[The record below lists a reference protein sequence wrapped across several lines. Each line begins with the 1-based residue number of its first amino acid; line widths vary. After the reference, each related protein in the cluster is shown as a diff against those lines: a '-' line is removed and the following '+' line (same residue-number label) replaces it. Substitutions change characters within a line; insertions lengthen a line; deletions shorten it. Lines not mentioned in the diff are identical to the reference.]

1 MSAASRSARLRRAL
15 RLIRELCRH
24 RQGVSIYDLARSEEL
39 SVKTIRRDILMLQE
53 EGIPIEETLGD
64 RGRRLLRISAPLT
77 ELTFEYDELLSLYL
91 GRRLLEPFA
100 GTPLFEG
107 IHSLFQKLE
116 RRLFRE
122 SRSVLQELSDGFH
135 QTRIG
140 ISDYSDRGQLIT
152 TVLEAVRTRVVLCL
166 QYQKTAAAQPSAYL
180 LHPYSLVHHHGALY
194 LIAFSEAAAAMRHF
208 KLDRVHSAELLE
220 RRFTPP
226 ADFDPQEYLDQGF
239 GIFSPSGR
247 SWNVRIHFAAAVAAV
262 VRESHWHRSQE
273 IELHPDGSLTLKLKL
288 RNLEEVKSWVQSF
301 GPLARVLEPEE
312 LVDALVRDLS
322 ATLQAYAQGSPPI
335 TPDSP

>member
-15 RLIRELCRH
+15 RLIRELCRQ

-39 SVKTIRRDILMLQE
+39 SVKTIRRDVRMLQE
-53 EGIPIEETLGD
+53 EGIPIEENLGD
-64 RGRRLLRISAPLT
+64 RGMRLLRISAPLT

-107 IHSLFQKLE
+107 IHSLFRKLE
-116 RRLFRE
+116 QRLFRE

-135 QTRIG
+135 QTKIG

-152 TVLEAVRTRVVLCL
+152 TVLEAVRNRFVLRL
-166 QYQKTAAAQPSAYL
+166 LYQKNAAPQPSAYL

-194 LIAFSEAAAAMRHF
+194 LIAFSEAAVAMRHF

-220 RRFTPP
+220 RRFEP
-226 ADFDPQEYLDQGF
+226 AAEFDPEEYLEQGF

-247 SWNVRIHFAAAVAAV
+247 TCLVRIHFAAQVAATV
-262 VRESHWHRSQE
+262 AESRWHRSQE
-273 IELHPDGSLTLKLKL
+273 IEKHPDGSLTLQLKL

-312 LVDALVRDLS
+312 LADAIVRDL
-322 ATLQAYAQGSPPI
+322 AAALQAYTRNAMHTGSAGG
-335 TPDSP
+335 

>member
-39 SVKTIRRDILMLQE
+39 SVKTIRRDMRMLQE

-64 RGRRLLRISAPLT
+64 RGMRLLRISAPLT

-116 RRLFRE
+116 HRLFRE

-135 QTRIG
+135 QTKIG

-152 TVLEAVRTRVVLCL
+152 TVLEAVRNRIVLRL
-166 QYQKTAAAQPSAYL
+166 LYQKNAAPHPSAYL

-194 LIAFSEAAAAMRHF
+194 LIAFEPAAN
-208 KLDRVHSAELLE
+208 
-220 RRFTPP
+220 
-226 ADFDPQEYLDQGF
+226 FDPEEYLEQGF

-247 SWNVRIHFAAAVAAV
+247 TCRVRIHFAAQVAATV
-262 VRESHWHRSQE
+262 AESRWHRSQE
-273 IELHPDGSLTLKLKL
+273 IEKHPDGSLTLELKL
-288 RNLEEVKSWVQSF
+288 RNLEEVKTWVQSF
-301 GPLARVLEPEE
+301 GPLAKVLEPEE
-312 LVDALVRDLS
+312 LVDAIIRDL
-322 ATLQAYAQGSPPI
+322 AAALQAYTRNTEHPGSVNG
-335 TPDSP
+335 

>member
-24 RQGVSIYDLARSEEL
+24 RHGISIYDLARSEEL
-39 SVKTIRRDILMLQE
+39 SEKTIRRDVTMLQE

-64 RGRRLLRISAPLT
+64 RGKRLLRITAPLT
-77 ELTFEYDELLSLYL
+77 DLAFEYDELLSLYL

-116 RRLFRE
+116 HRLFRE
-122 SRSVLQELSDGFH
+122 SRSVLQELSEGFH

-152 TVLEAVRTRVVLCL
+152 TVLESVRNRFVLRL
-166 QYQKTAAAQPSAYL
+166 TYRKNAALEASCYI

-194 LIAFSEAAAAMRHF
+194 LIAYSEAASAMRHF
-208 KLDRVHSAELLE
+208 KLDRVQAAELLE
-220 RRFTPP
+220 RRFEPP
-226 ADFDPQEYLDQGF
+226 ANFDPQKYLDQGF

-247 SWNVRIHFAAAVAAV
+247 TLHRVRIHFSASAATAVS
-262 VRESHWHRSQE
+262 ESRWHPSQE
-273 IELHPDGSLTLKLKL
+273 LERHPDGSLTLQLRL

-312 LVDALVRDLS
+312 LVDAIIHDL
-322 ATLQAYAQGSPPI
+322 ATALQAYAQKG
-335 TPDSP
+335 TG

>member
-39 SVKTIRRDILMLQE
+39 SVRTIRRDILMLQE

-64 RGRRLLRISAPLT
+64 RGMRLLRISAPLT
-77 ELTFEYDELLSLYL
+77 ELAFEYDELLSLYL

-152 TVLEAVRTRVVLCL
+152 TVLEAVRNRVVLRL
-166 QYQKTAAAQPSAYL
+166 TYQKTAAPQPSTYL
-180 LHPYSLVHHHGALY
+180 LHPFSLVHHHGALY
-194 LIAFSEAAAAMRHF
+194 LIAFSETAGAMRHF
-208 KLDRVHSAELLE
+208 KLDRVHSAELQK
-220 RRFTPP
+220 RRFEPP

-247 SWNVRIHFAAAVAAV
+247 TWRVRIHFAAAVAAM
-262 VRESHWHRSQE
+262 VRESRWHRSQE
-273 IELHPDGSLTLKLKL
+273 IQQHPDGSVILQLKLG
-288 RNLEEVKSWVQSF
+288 NLEEVKSWVQGF

-312 LVDALVRDLS
+312 LVDALVRDLA
-322 ATLQAYAQGSPPI
+322 ATLQAYAQNGQATTPP
-335 TPDSP
+335 PR

>member
-24 RQGVSIYDLARSEEL
+24 RQGISILDLAHSEEL
-39 SVKTIRRDILMLQE
+39 SEKTIRRDIAMLQE

-64 RGRRLLRISAPLT
+64 RGRRLLRIAAPLS
-77 ELTFEYDELLSLYL
+77 ELSFEYDELLSLYL

-122 SRSVLQELSDGFH
+122 SRSMLQELSDGFH

-152 TVLEAVRTRVVLCL
+152 TVLEAVRNRVVLRL
-166 QYQKTAAAQPSAYL
+166 LYQKNTAPEASAYVI
-180 LHPYSLVHHHGALY
+180 HPYSLVHHRGALY
-194 LIAFSEAAAAMRHF
+194 LIAFSESSAAMRHF
-208 KLDRVHSAELLE
+208 KLDRVKSAELLE
-220 RRFTPP
+220 RHFKTPS
-226 ADFDPQEYLDQGF
+226 DFDPRKYLEQGF
-239 GIFSPSGR
+239 GIFSPAGR
-247 SWNVRIHFAAAVAAV
+247 TWRVRIHFAAAAAAAV
-262 VRESHWHRSQE
+262 SESQWHPSQE
-273 IELHPDGSLTLKLKL
+273 LQSHADGSLTLQLKL
-288 RNLEEVKSWVQSF
+288 RNLEEVRSWVQSF

-312 LVDALVRDLS
+312 LVDAIVRDLT
-322 ATLQAYAQGSPPI
+322 AALQSYTQGHEVQK
-335 TPDSP
+335 